1 MRKIAVVT
9 SKGGTGKTTTAIN
22 LSYGLAMFGQRVL
35 LIDCDPQRNL
45 AIIFDTYGSQTL
57 PDLLLRGKVDILQ
70 VRKNLF
76 FIDSGGRKL
85 AETESLLAQRKGG
98 ELRLR
103 QVLSTLKG
111 SDWVICDCPPST
123 NLININVLTYAD
135 YAIIPVS
142 MDFLGMVG
150 VKKTMET
157 IVEVDERLGHQ
168 LRILGILATF
178 FDSRT
183 KVSYEVLQTLR
194 QHFKKK
200 VFNTVIRTNTSL
212 KEAPGFHKVIFEY
225 APYSYGSQDYYLLTE
240 EVFNY
245 GWEEKGGD

>member
-1 MRKIAVVT
+1 MRKIAIVT
-9 SKGGTGKTTTAIN
+9 SKGGTGKTTTAVN
-22 LSYGLAMFGQRVL
+22 LSYGLAMFGQKVL

-45 AIIFDTYGSQTL
+45 ATIFDTYGKLTL
-57 PDLLLRGKVDILQ
+57 SDLLLRRKADILQ

-76 FIDSGGRKL
+76 FIDSGGRRL
-85 AETESLLAQRKGG
+85 AETEALLAQRKGG

-103 QVLSTLKG
+103 EVLSTLKG

-123 NLININVLTYAD
+123 NLISINALTYAD

-150 VKKTMET
+150 LKKTIET
-157 IVEVDERLGHQ
+157 VEEVNQRLSHQ

-183 KVSYEVLQTLR
+183 KVSHEVLQTLR
-194 QHFKKK
+194 RHFKEK
-200 VFNTVIRTNTSL
+200 VFNTVIRANTSL